1 MNFKLISMELNI
13 LRQMS
18 VGDISDN
25 DWDKRLGI
33 DTGDEDYIMP
43 DRQMDSDDML
53 YLPTPYIRLAQLFMF
68 LKKEGLINSKEVF
81 VDIGCGKG
89 RILLMAILAGLK
101 HVVGVDVDGN
111 VLNVANKNLNK
122 FMSQIDSSTLFEGDI
137 LSYKPT
143 NETIFYLYFPFSH
156 DKARALLNNIKDSLI
171 ENPRKIR
178 LILRVNRYED
188 VLKDNADWLVPR
200 ETGVPSVYM
209 YESI

>member
-1 MNFKLISMELNI
+1 MNFKLISMGVNI
-13 LRQMS
+13 LQQIS
-18 VGDISDN
+18 VGDVSDK

-43 DRQMDSDDML
+43 DRKMDIDDML

-101 HVVGVDVDGN
+101 HVVGVDIDSN
-111 VLNVANKNLNK
+111 VLNVANININK
-122 FMSQIDSSTLFEGDI
+122 FMSQLDSSTLFEGDI

-156 DKARALLNNIKDSLI
+156 DKARALLNNIKNSLI
-171 ENPRKIR
+171 ENPRTIR
-178 LILRVNRYED
+178 IILRANRYSD
-188 VLKDNADWLVPR
+188 VLQENSDWLVPR